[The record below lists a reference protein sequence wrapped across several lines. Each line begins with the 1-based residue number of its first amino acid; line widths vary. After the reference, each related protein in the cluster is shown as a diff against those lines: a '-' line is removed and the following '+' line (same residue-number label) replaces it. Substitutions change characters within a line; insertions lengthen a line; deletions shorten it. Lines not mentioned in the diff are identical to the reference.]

1 MQAKNFKQMKK
12 IAVIFLIVMFSGFGY
27 TQSPNYG
34 TGLTF
39 KKLFLDYQSQNGGD
53 IIAFKDYR
61 HGFEFG
67 IFTRITDGLNLY
79 IPGKFGV
86 VQDSIDKTYR
96 TLLGGD
102 ALLQYHFLNNG
113 GSIIP
118 YLQTGVGYTHFY
130 NGDNDFQIP
139 IGLGLNFRATDR
151 IYVNVQSEYRI
162 SLNLERNSLNH
173 AIGFVYTFGGIK
185 PDKKPDIMEIDS
197 DGDGVPD
204 HLDLCPQEAGLPEFH
219 GCPDR
224 DGDGIPDHLDACPDV
239 HGLPEFNGC
248 PDTDGDGIPDHLDDC
263 PTVAGPAA
271 SRGCPDSDGDGIPD
285 HLDDCP
291 DERGPSATRGCP
303 DRDGDGIADHLDECP
318 DKPGPQETRGC
329 PDSDG
334 DGIPD
339 HLDKCPDK
347 PGPAIWDGCPDSDGD
362 GIPDHLDE
370 CPEER
375 GPVWNKGCPEIE
387 TKDVETLDIAMRAVQ
402 FDLGKATLK
411 PVSFEILNQ
420 IRDILRKYPSYNLVI
435 SGHTDNTGSA
445 PFNQKLSEDRAKSCH
460 DYLVTQGISPRR
472 LSSVGYGESRPIA
485 NNDTDAGRTLNRR
498 VEFRMVPAGRR

>member
-1 MQAKNFKQMKK
+1 MKK
-12 IAVIFLIVMFSGFGY
+12 MSIIFLIIMFSGSIY
-27 TQSPNYG
+27 AQSPDFG
-34 TGLTF
+34 TGITF

-61 HGFEFG
+61 HGFEIG
-67 IFTRITDGLNLY
+67 VFTRITDGLNIY

-96 TLLGGD
+96 TLMGGD

-113 GSIIP
+113 GYIIP
-118 YLQTGVGYTHFY
+118 YLQTGVGFTRFY

-151 IYVNVQSEYRI
+151 IYVNVQSEYRV
-162 SLNLERNSLNH
+162 SLNLEKNSLNH
-173 AIGFVYTFGGIK
+173 ALGFIYTFGGPR
-185 PDKKPDIMEIDS
+185 PDKKPVKKLDIMLIDS

-204 HLDLCPQEAGLPEFH
+204 HLDLCPQEPGLPEFH
-219 GCPDR
+219 GCPDS

-239 HGLPEFNGC
+239 PGLPEFNGC

-263 PTVAGPAA
+263 PNEPGPAA
-271 SRGCPDSDGDGIPD
+271 TRGCPDRDGDGIPD

-291 DERGPSATRGCP
+291 DVPGPAATRGCP
-303 DRDGDGIADHLDECP
+303 DRDGDGV
-318 DKPGPQETRGC
+318 
-329 PDSDG
+329 
-334 DGIPD
+334 PD

-370 CPEER
+370 CPDEP

-387 TKDVETLDIAMRAVQ
+387 SKDVETLDIAMRAVQ

-420 IRDILRKYPSYNLVI
+420 IRDILLKYPSYNLVI

-445 PFNQKLSEDRAKSCH
+445 PFNQKLSEDRARACY
-460 DYLVTQGISPRR
+460 DYLITRGVSPRR

-485 NNDTDAGRTLNRR
+485 SNDTEAGRTLNRR